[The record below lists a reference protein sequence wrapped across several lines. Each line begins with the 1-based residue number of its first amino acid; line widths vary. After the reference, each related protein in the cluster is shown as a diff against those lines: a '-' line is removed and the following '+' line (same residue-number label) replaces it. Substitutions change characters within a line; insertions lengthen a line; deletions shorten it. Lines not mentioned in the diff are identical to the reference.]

1 MAVISYAGIFAGG
14 WLTFMLVVFTILT
27 LASIIWLILYVEMSK
42 NKTWKLTLF
51 IAIITAIVTAM
62 EIQLI
67 LIKSNVIF

>member
-27 LASIIWLILYVEMSK
+27 IASIIWLILYVEMSK

-51 IAIITAIVTAM
+51 IAIITAVVTAM

>member
-14 WLTFMLVVFTILT
+14 WLTFMLVVFSILT

-51 IAIITAIVTAM
+51 IALITAIVTAM

>member
-1 MAVISYAGIFAGG
+1 MAVTGYAGIFAGG
-14 WLTFMLVVFTILT
+14 WLTFMLVIFTILT
-27 LASIIWLILYVEMSK
+27 IASIIWLILYVEMSQNK
-42 NKTWKLTLF
+42 NWKLTLL